1 MKDLA
6 VRDIKISIKKNVKV
20 FFKNMNLTSRK
31 WKTEKRTRGDFP
43 GGTEGKNPPANAGD
57 TVSSSD
63 LGRPHTPQNS

>member
-31 WKTEKRTRGDFP
+31 MEDRKKNQGRLPWWYRG
-43 GGTEGKNPPANAGD
+43 
-57 TVSSSD
+57 
-63 LGRPHTPQNS
+63 